1 RRAGVQGRLLFGA
14 GNLYYA
20 FLKRA
25 EPVPE
30 CTNAI
35 SGQVSPAPK
44 FDLYLATGAPDG
56 ALTNEIINLVG
67 AVDDPGFVSD
77 AFGIGAAVNG
87 SGQPV
92 LSVAA
97 GGEGLFTCGSSDLV
111 VIERTGANAFDIDAP
126 STDSADFST
135 LCTDLATANAGE
147 VECCVDPAC
156 GSGTNVGP
164 WSDVAISGG
173 NTAVVFTDYHNFADQ
188 DGQTH
193 QGVELWENNGGVSGV
208 RPWSGL
214 GQYASA
220 EFAQDGSLIV
230 AYTGYVGDGLFIVR
244 RAGGTEFQGVNGT
257 ANGLFFNGYVI
268 GERISVAVAPNGTVG
283 VAFYAVEDPTG
294 TGEDDLWLCES
305 SDNGETFNSLTGCTI
320 VEDPF
325 LRVGAFPSLA
335 YDSQSRPGISYN
347 YCGPDSACSRDGL
360 RYAWRDSSDNSGSW
374 WYWNVHN
381 VDNNRSGQYT
391 SLVID
396 PGTDRPYIAFHDQ
409 TRGAAML
416 ATGTFDGGDQG
427 PCTVE

>member
-1 RRAGVQGRLLFGA
+1 MSISEKSHSFSCFVVVLVGACSSGDNNPTDVTPGGSNNNNTPVSLSDPNAGRTPTAPYDQISWGCQDIQVDNPGNPAGVQGRLLFGA

-230 AYTGYVGDGLFIVR
+230 AYTGYVGDGLF
-244 RAGGTEFQGVNGT
+244 
-257 ANGLFFNGYVI
+257 
-268 GERISVAVAPNGTVG
+268 
-283 VAFYAVEDPTG
+283 
-294 TGEDDLWLCES
+294 
-305 SDNGETFNSLTGCTI
+305 
-320 VEDPF
+320 
-325 LRVGAFPSLA
+325 
-335 YDSQSRPGISYN
+335 
-347 YCGPDSACSRDGL
+347 
-360 RYAWRDSSDNSGSW
+360 
-374 WYWNVHN
+374 
-381 VDNNRSGQYT
+381 
-391 SLVID
+391 
-396 PGTDRPYIAFHDQ
+396 
-409 TRGAAML
+409 
-416 ATGTFDGGDQG
+416 
-427 PCTVE
+427 